1 MRVEVYLL
9 SIPLTRHRSIVARP
23 HRVGDALQGHAL
35 PSHQVHQQGVSEALA
50 ESNPYPRTL
59 HRTEP
64 G

>member
-9 SIPLTRHRSIVARP
+9 SIPLTRHRSIVPRP
-23 HRVGDALQGHAL
+23 HRVGDALPGHAISASQL
-35 PSHQVHQQGVSEALA
+35 HQQGVSEAFA
-50 ESNPYPRTL
+50 EFHPYPGTL

>member
-1 MRVEVYLL
+1 MRDEVYLL
-9 SIPLTRHRSIVARP
+9 SIPLTRHRNIVARP
-23 HRVGDALQGHAL
+23 HRVGDALQAHAL
-35 PSHQVHQQGVSEALA
+35 PSHRVHQQAVSETLA

>member
-9 SIPLTRHRSIVARP
+9 SIPLTRHRNIVPRP
-23 HRVGDALQGHAL
+23 HRVGDALLGHAMPGPQL
-35 PSHQVHQQGVSEALA
+35 HQQGVSETLA
-50 ESNPYPRTL
+50 ESHPYPGTL